1 MLVHVDIF
9 RRTLNIKNLKSSSLN
24 DSELIEEMKVKLK
37 KEMKTDIYLRTWNS
51 IVRLKNGKQW
61 TR

>member
-9 RRTLNIKNLKSSSLN
+9 RRTLNIKKLKSSSLN

-37 KEMKTDIYLRTWNS
+37 KEIKTDIYLRTWNS
-51 IVRLKNGKQW
+51 IVRLW
-61 TR
+61 ER

>member
-9 RRTLNIKNLKSSSLN
+9 RRILNIKKNSSLN
-24 DSELIEEMKVKLK
+24 DSKLGEEMKVKLK
-37 KEMKTDIYLRTWNS
+37 KEMKSDIYLRTWNS
-51 IVRLKNGKQW
+51 VVRLKNGKQW

>member
-9 RRTLNIKNLKSSSLN
+9 RRTLNIKKLKSSRLN

-37 KEMKTDIYLRTWNS
+37 KEMKTDIYLLTWNS

>member
-9 RRTLNIKNLKSSSLN
+9 RRTLNIKKLKSSSLN

-37 KEMKTDIYLRTWNS
+37 KEMKSDIYLRT
-51 IVRLKNGKQW
+51 
-61 TR
+61 

>member
-9 RRTLNIKNLKSSSLN
+9 RRTLNIKKLKSSSLN

-37 KEMKTDIYLRTWNS
+37 KEMKTDIYLQTWNS
-51 IVRLKNGKQW
+51 IVRLW
-61 TR
+61 ER

>member
-9 RRTLNIKNLKSSSLN
+9 RRTLNIKKLKSSSLN

-37 KEMKTDIYLRTWNS
+37 KEMKTDIYLPTWNS
-51 IVRLKNGKQW
+51 IVRLW
-61 TR
+61 ER

>member
-9 RRTLNIKNLKSSSLN
+9 RRMLNIKKNSSLN
-24 DSELIEEMKVKLK
+24 DSKLVEEMKVKLK
-37 KEMKTDIYLRTWNS
+37 KEMKSDIYLRTWNS
-51 IVRLKNGKQW
+51 VVRLKNGKQW

>member
-9 RRTLNIKNLKSSSLN
+9 RRILNIKKNSSLN
-24 DSELIEEMKVKLK
+24 DSKLVEEMKVKLK
-37 KEMKTDIYLRTWNS
+37 KEMKSDIYLRTWNS

>member
-9 RRTLNIKNLKSSSLN
+9 RRILNIKKNSSLN
-24 DSELIEEMKVKLK
+24 DSKLVEEMKVKLK
-37 KEMKTDIYLRTWNS
+37 KEMKSDIYLRTWNS
-51 IVRLKNGKQW
+51 VVRLKNGKQW

>member
-9 RRTLNIKNLKSSSLN
+9 RRILNIKKNSSLN
-24 DSELIEEMKVKLK
+24 DSKLIEEMKVKLK
-37 KEMKTDIYLRTWNS
+37 KEMKSDIYLRTWNS